1 LERFYENLQEDFQKT
16 ISALEEKRDLVKEA
30 FLQRRQ
36 LKKYKRGILEMV
48 FTTRIRWFLS
58 APFIYSMII
67 PIVIFHIFLEIYH
80 QITFRLCHIPL
91 VSYKDHFVFDRRHL
105 DYLNVLEKFN
115 CIYCGYYNGLI
126 GYAREIGGHKRYW
139 CPIKHARRIFDEH
152 SQYKDFYEY
161 LDAEGCQKERI
172 ELRKTGKLSYSDI
185 NPPA

>member
-1 LERFYENLQEDFQKT
+1 MKNLQEDFQKT

-139 CPIKHARRIFDEH
+139 VPHQTRTQNFLTSIHSTRIFMNI
-152 SQYKDFYEY
+152 SMQK
-161 LDAEGCQKERI
+161 AAKKERI